1 MSTIYH
7 FVIYLST
14 MFVIYFTMFCDKRR
28 IPSVYKREPCVPL
41 FTDGNIKTAP
51 APFTFLR
58 TDAVFQLSF
67 LPRSRRKQY
76 QDREKLQ
83 PSGQHIKDQ
92 YQL

>member
-1 MSTIYH
+1 MASSQI
-7 FVIYLST
+7 
-14 MFVIYFTMFCDKRR
+14 CDA
-28 IPSVYKREPCVPL
+28 EPCVPL